1 MTPDVLAHES
11 PIQAQSVLLLQSNQS
26 NTTTSFNYMLST
38 LSIITRSLQCG
49 ETIVIRKSDCA
60 DYIVTNLFS
69 GYVRVMFSNGKG
81 YTYRARK
88 RDILKLM
95 VDNTVS
101 LGFWINSC
109 LNLNAPL
116 TQYV

>member
-1 MTPDVLAHES
+1 
-11 PIQAQSVLLLQSNQS
+11 
-26 NTTTSFNYMLST
+26 MLST

-49 ETIVIRKSDCA
+49 DTIVIRKSDCA